1 MTLGITKCLICG
13 KKLSNGRLR
22 AKKHYCSI
30 KCKRESLRRQ
40 RAAKPKKEGIG
51 EWRAQM
57 RDLKKDPVALEIIKK
72 YRTLQRKLYKYNKK
86 YKDKTDETWW

>member
-22 AKKHYCSI
+22 SKKRYCGI

-51 EWRAQM
+51 QWRVQM
-57 RDLKKDPVALEIIKK
+57 RELKQDPVALEIIKK
-72 YRTLQRKLYKYNKK
+72 YRTLQRKIYKYNKK
-86 YKDKTDETWW
+86 YKEEIDETWW